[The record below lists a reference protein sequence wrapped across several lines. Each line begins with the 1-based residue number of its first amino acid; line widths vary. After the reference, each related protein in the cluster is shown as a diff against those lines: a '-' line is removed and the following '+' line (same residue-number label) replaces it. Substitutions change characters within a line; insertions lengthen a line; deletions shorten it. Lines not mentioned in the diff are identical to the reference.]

1 MLAFVQCAELGSW
14 RLLSSNPTFITVIRG
29 PLACSDSRGVVTGAL
44 QKNRGAGL
52 QNDFSAEK
60 CVTTVTTQ
68 KLYLHDYVQH
78 PPPIEA
84 LFDANE
90 HPDERI
96 KSS

>member
-1 MLAFVQCAELGSW
+1 MAIALLQSRLHHGHPRSFGLFRQPW
-14 RLLSSNPTFITVIRG
+14 RPPCKKIEG
-29 PLACSDSRGVVTGAL
+29 PGYRMI
-44 QKNRGAGL
+44 
-52 QNDFSAEK
+52 SAREK
-60 CVTTVTTQ
+60 CVTTVTAQ

-96 KSS
+96 NSS